1 MPDASNS
8 PPVNEYESYVIQSN
22 LNMINKIEKLEE
34 KIKELETENQTLNEE
49 SDNMEKKLPY
59 LRGLL
64 VNEYE
69 SCKQVYE
76 IVKLLMVLRKKNTDD
91 IHEYIILKSF
101 TFVMILVSAPIA
113 WLTYIYYNS
122 QIFSI
127 LLTAN
132 SICALIYFAFIPEFV
147 FEKGRKEELPQIIQ
161 KKLSDYKKHRQ
172 NSNYLEELANNY

>member
-34 KIKELETENQTLNEE
+34 KIKELESENQTLNEE

-64 VNEYE
+64 INKYE
-69 SCKQVYE
+69 SCKQVYD
-76 IVKLLMVLRKKNTDD
+76 IVKMLMNLRKKNTDD
-91 IHEYIILKSF
+91 IHEYIILKSL
-101 TFVMILVSAPIA
+101 TFFIILASAPIA
-113 WLTYIYYNS
+113 WLVYIYYNS

-132 SICALIYFAFIPEFV
+132 SVCALFHFAFIPEFV
-147 FEKGRKEELPQIIQ
+147 FEKGEKEDLLQLIQ
-161 KKLSDYKKHRQ
+161 QKLSDYKKHRK